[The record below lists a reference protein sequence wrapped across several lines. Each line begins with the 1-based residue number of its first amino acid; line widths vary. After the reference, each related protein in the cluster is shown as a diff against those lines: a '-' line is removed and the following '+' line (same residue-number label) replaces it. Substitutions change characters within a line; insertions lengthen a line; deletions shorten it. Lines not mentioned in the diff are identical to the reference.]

1 MINNDDVPQNNVFV
15 YIEDTVNFGLPN
27 SDIGSG
33 EKQSFSACGNNDSQ
47 SNKTG
52 PFQAEKNIPRRNPPR
67 KAKSNSKDEGR
78 NPKNDKKNKGQKTQ
92 NKNSNKKRKTRSRDN
107 QDPFSRIPF
116 RQPPSFFGGMPPIFS
131 ILFTGD
137 DEDDGG
143 CRNPKYKS
151 MKDRI
156 KKSNLDEK
164 TKQMCLD
171 RLKNSDSDKQKHMEW
186 FENLLKIPFG
196 KFANMPINI
205 NNSTEKIHEYFETCM
220 NKLNDSV
227 HGLDKVK
234 EEILNYIAQF
244 VSTDNKSSPRVIGLQ
259 GSAGVGKTQLIKR
272 GLSECLGRPMKFLS
286 MGGIRDSSHF
296 LGFEFTYSGSRHGI
310 IVQSLIDTGVMNPII
325 FMDELDKVS
334 NTTDGI
340 DVQNLLIHLTDPVQN
355 MEFHDKYFAGINID
369 LSKVV
374 LVFSFNDIDL
384 INPILKDRINII
396 KVPDPDEK
404 AKIVIGQK
412 FLVKEI
418 APNIGLNIDDIIFPE
433 ETIKHIITSFCKND
447 KGVRGLK
454 KCIET
459 VMLKIN
465 TARFLGKL
473 QKYKILE
480 KELKKEK
487 YFPLTVTKEIVDELI
502 QKEHN
507 PKDEIMMHMFT

>member
-15 YIEDTVNFGLPN
+15 YIEDPVNFGLPN
-27 SDIGSG
+27 P
-33 EKQSFSACGNNDSQ
+33 NSQ

-52 PFQAEKNIPRRNPPR
+52 PSSQAGKKSFPPNEKNVPRRNPPR
-67 KAKSNSKDEGR
+67 KVKSNSKDDGR
-78 NPKNDKKNKGQKTQ
+78 NPKTDKKNTGPKTQ
-92 NKNSNKKRKTRSRDN
+92 NKNSKSSSNKKRKTRSRDN
-107 QDPFSRIPF
+107 NDPFSRIPF
-116 RQPPSFFGGMPPIFS
+116 RQPPPFFGGMPPIFS
-131 ILFTGD
+131 ILFAGDD

-196 KFANMPINI
+196 KFANMPISI
-205 NNSTEKIHEYFETCM
+205 NDTTEQIHSYFETCM

-259 GSAGVGKTQLIKR
+259 GSAGVGKTALIKR
-272 GLSECLGRPMKFLS
+272 GLSDCLNRPMKFLS
-286 MGGIRDSSHF
+286 MGGVRDSSHF
-296 LGFEFTYSGSRHGI
+296 LGFDFTYSGSRHGI
-310 IVQSLIDTGVMNPII
+310 IAQSLIDTGIMNPII

-334 NTTDGI
+334 NTTEGI

-374 LVFSFNDIDL
+374 FVFSFNDLDL

-404 AKIVIGQK
+404 AKVVIGQK
-412 FLVKEI
+412 YLVKEI

-473 QKYKILE
+473 QKYKLLE

-487 YFPLTVTKEIVDELI
+487 YFPLTVNKEIIDELI